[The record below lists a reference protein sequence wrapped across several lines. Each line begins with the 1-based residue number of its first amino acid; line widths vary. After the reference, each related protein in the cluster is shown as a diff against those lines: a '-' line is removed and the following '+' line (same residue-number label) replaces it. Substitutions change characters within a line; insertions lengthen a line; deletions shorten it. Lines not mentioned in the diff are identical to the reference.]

1 MKKDVLVRAQSV
13 VSVKGQ
19 TVIPKEI
26 RDAVQLREGTKL
38 AWTLR
43 DGTLSVFALPEDPIG
58 AMKGALKDLRFST
71 ADLLAE
77 RRADRDREEAEVAR
91 LQKKWRHTP

>member
-1 MKKDVLVRAQSV
+1 MRTVIPVRGRSV

-26 RDAVQLREGTKL
+26 RDALNLKEGAKL
-38 AWTLR
+38 AWTLGEGQVTVR
-43 DGTLSVFALPEDPIG
+43 ALPEDPIG
-58 AMKGALKDLRFST
+58 AMKGALKDLRYST

-77 RRADRDREEAEVAR
+77 RRADRDREEAATEKLLR
-91 LQKKWRHTP
+91 QWRSTR